1 MIGEGLWKRRFGGDP
16 TLVGRTITLNDTP
29 TTIVGI
35 APASLNLISG
45 GDVYTPLTIDPAKE
59 IRLNHVIFVAGRL
72 KHGISLP
79 QAQAEMDAIAA
90 RVGEQYPEVRDWGIH
105 LISFFDTFVSAQLQ
119 TALLMLLG
127 AVACVLLIACANIA
141 NLLLSRAISRQ
152 KEIAVRTAM
161 GASRGRLV
169 RQLLTES
176 VALSTI
182 GGSAGILA
190 AFWALGAV
198 PQLLPRNVL
207 PVPDIGMNA
216 TVLLYAV
223 ALTIGT
229 GILFGVLPAWRI
241 ARVDLN
247 NVLKQSARGS
257 AGGAGTRLRN
267 TLSAAEIALAT
278 MLLVGAALLIQSF
291 ANLQR
296 ARLGFEA
303 HGLLTFQ
310 LSPPTAKYPLGSR
323 APLLYRAMLDSIQPL
338 PGVRGAAV
346 SSGIPFGN
354 GNFTTH
360 PMLTTGA
367 SVVAPGTLIPI
378 DWRIVSPGYFKTMAV
393 PLVRGRD
400 FTDADNASALP
411 VIIVSQATARK
422 FWGDADPIGR
432 ILKRSA
438 DPRSSFTVVGVVG
451 DVRSTALNQESPAL
465 YYPMASRVWPL
476 MDVVVRTDG
485 APEAVLQSVRQ
496 KIHELDAELALANVR
511 TMDDWVSNSA
521 AQPRLNAALL
531 GGFSLAALLLAAIG
545 IYGVLAYAVG
555 QRTQEI
561 GLRMA
566 LGAEPAAMMRLIVG
580 EGLKVSLAG
589 IVIGLIGGLA
599 VSRAASSLVYG
610 IPARDPVTFVG
621 VAVLLLAVALAACG
635 IPARRAARVDP
646 LVALHHD

>member
-1 MIGEGLWKRRFGGDP
+1 
-16 TLVGRTITLNDTP
+16 
-29 TTIVGI
+29 
-35 APASLNLISG
+35 
-45 GDVYTPLTIDPAKE
+45 
-59 IRLNHVIFVAGRL
+59 
-72 KHGISLP
+72 
-79 QAQAEMDAIAA
+79 
-90 RVGEQYPEVRDWGIH
+90 
-105 LISFFDTFVSAQLQ
+105 
-119 TALLMLLG
+119 
-127 AVACVLLIACANIA
+127 
-141 NLLLSRAISRQ
+141 
-152 KEIAVRTAM
+152 
-161 GASRGRLV
+161 
-169 RQLLTES
+169 
-176 VALSTI
+176 
-182 GGSAGILA
+182 
-190 AFWALGAV
+190 
-198 PQLLPRNVL
+198 
-207 PVPDIGMNA
+207 
-216 TVLLYAV
+216 
-223 ALTIGT
+223 
-229 GILFGVLPAWRI
+229 
-241 ARVDLN
+241 
-247 NVLKQSARGS
+247 
-257 AGGAGTRLRN
+257 
-267 TLSAAEIALAT
+267 

>member
-1 MIGEGLWKRRFGGDP
+1 MLLNDIRYAIRTMRRAPTFTIAVLVTVALAIAANTTIFSVVYAVMLRPLPYKDPQRLVQVAEKNDKLNLPNFGASVLNFLSWREQTHAFERLAAVGFSNYTLTGTGEPEQLSGNRISPALTAVLGVRPVAGRAFTDEEEKPGAAPVAMIGEGLWKRRFGGDQ

-72 KHGISLP
+72 KPGVSLP

-141 NLLLSRAISRQ
+141 NLLLARAISRQ

-190 AFWALGAV
+190 AFWALRAIA
-198 PQLLPRNVL
+198 QLLPPNVL

-216 TVLLYAV
+216 TVMLYAA

-247 NVLKQSARGS
+247 NILKQSARGS

-278 MLLVGAALLIQSF
+278 VLLVGAGLLIQSF

-296 ARLGFEA
+296 ARLGFDA

-310 LSPPTAKYPLGSR
+310 LSPPVAKYPLGNR

-346 SSGIPFGN
+346 SSGIPFGA
-354 GNFTTH
+354 GNFTSH

-378 DWRIVSPGYFKTMAV
+378 DWRIVSPGYFKTMGV
-393 PLVRGRD
+393 PLVRGRE
-400 FTDADNASALP
+400 FTDADNAAALP
-411 VIIVSQATARK
+411 VVIVSQATARK

-438 DPRSSFTVVGVVG
+438 DPRSPFTVVGVVG

-465 YYPMASRVWPL
+465 
-476 MDVVVRTDG
+476 
-485 APEAVLQSVRQ
+485 
-496 KIHELDAELALANVR
+496 
-511 TMDDWVSNSA
+511 
-521 AQPRLNAALL
+521 
-531 GGFSLAALLLAAIG
+531 SL
-545 IYGVLAYAVG
+545 
-555 QRTQEI
+555 
-561 GLRMA
+561 
-566 LGAEPAAMMRLIVG
+566 P
-580 EGLKVSLAG
+580 
-589 IVIGLIGGLA
+589 
-599 VSRAASSLVYG
+599 
-610 IPARDPVTFVG
+610 DG
-621 VAVLLLAVALAACG
+621 VARVAADGC
-635 IPARRAARVDP
+635 RRADRRFA
-646 LVALHHD
+646 